1 MDEKEYIG
9 DRIDAA
15 LLILLFK
22 EKEPNFK
29 DFTFNR
35 VYSSG
40 HGGIISLEYF
50 IKNKFYLCPVF
61 IIQYKPNESNLLDEV
76 RKRALNYDT
85 DRLIK
90 GMFVHI
96 DKLNTKNMELREQ
109 VYQYWIVQIML
120 TLFIFT
126 YITLFHP

>member
-1 MDEKEYIG
+1 MDEKERVG
-9 DRIDAA
+9 NRIDAA

-35 VYSSG
+35 VYSTTP
-40 HGGIISLEYF
+40 GILCIEYCVRDKIDTSPGF
-50 IKNKFYLCPVF
+50 ILYD
-61 IIQYKPNESNLLDEV
+61 IPNESDLLDEV

-85 DRLIK
+85 ERLIK

-96 DKLNTKNMELREQ
+96 DKLTVKNGELRDQ

-126 YITLFHP
+126 YIILVHP